1 MHVMR
6 INQNVMAVNANR
18 NLAAT
23 SVTLGKS
30 LEKLSSG
37 FRINR
42 ASDDAAGLVI
52 SQKLRAQLSGLNQA
66 IRNAQDGVSVVQ
78 TAEGALTEVHSM
90 LTRMRELAVQA
101 ANSGA
106 NDPAARQAAQDEVS
120 QLSTEITRIAGT
132 TKFGSVNLLDGSYGV
147 SAAKATMFDAN
158 NSISFTA
165 GDDFNLDIN
174 GAGAVVVEL
183 SAMTA
188 VTGAAA
194 AAHIESAIKT
204 ALTASNATNQG
215 YADNVK
221 VSAQTVGA
229 GSAITIEV
237 DGLTAGQTFTV
248 TDGNGTPLVDV
259 FGAAPTVSAAAGSG
273 GQFQVGA
280 LASETITVAIGDMD
294 ATALGVNA
302 LDLATSGATATAA
315 ITTIDSAISTV
326 STERAELGSVQNR
339 FESIVSNLSVTVENL
354 TASESRIRDTDM
366 AKEMAAFTRNQIL
379 SQAGTAMLAQA
390 NAIPQAVLRLLQ

>member
-1 MHVMR
+1 MR

-23 SVTLGKS
+23 SVSLGKS

-37 FRINR
+37 LRINR

-66 IRNAQDGVSVVQ
+66 VRNAQDGVSVVQ

-101 ANSGA
+101 SNSGA
-106 NDPAARQAAQDEVS
+106 NDLSARTAAQDEVT
-120 QLSTEITRIAGT
+120 QLSTEITRISNT
-132 TKFGSVNLLDGSYGV
+132 TKFGSISLLDGSYGV
-147 SAAKATMFDAN
+147 TGAKSTMFDADN
-158 NSISFTA
+158 DISTTA
-165 GDDFNLDIN
+165 GDAFAMNID
-174 GAGAVVVEL
+174 GAGSVTVAL
-183 SAMTA
+183 ST
-188 VTGAAA
+188 VTNQTGAEFAA
-194 AAHIESAIKT
+194 TLEANIKSA
-204 ALTASNATNQG
+204 LSASNATNQ
-215 YADNVK
+215 AHAANVK
-221 VSAQTVGA
+221 VSATTVGA

-237 DGLTAGQTFTV
+237 GGLTAADTFTV
-248 TDGNGTPLVDV
+248 ADGAGAPLVDI
-259 FGAAPTVSAAAGSG
+259 FGAVPTVTAAAGAG

-280 LASETITVAIGDMD
+280 LASETIAVTVGDMD

-302 LDLATSGATATAA
+302 LDLATSGTTATAA
-315 ITTIDSAISTV
+315 ITTIDAAIAAV
-326 STERAELGSVQNR
+326 STERAELGGVQNR

-390 NAIPQAVLRLLQ
+390 NSIPQAVLRLLQ